1 MDVFIVALIGYVL
14 GAVLRTT
21 YDYLWKIM
29 EVPEL
34 IFDKKFLAT
43 MIVAIAITIIGAVV
57 VFPTI
62 THYVYYDTKSWTLIS
77 CIGIGFMANHLV
89 NKPVSYLANLKKKHD

>member
-1 MDVFIVALIGYVL
+1 MDTFIVALIGYIL

-29 EVPEL
+29 EKPEL
-34 IFDKKFLAT
+34 IFDKKFIAT
-43 MIVAIAITIIGAVV
+43 MIVSIVITVISAVV

-62 THYVYYDTKSWTLIS
+62 TTYVYYKTLSWTLIS

-89 NKPVSYLANLKKKHD
+89 NKPVSYLSEHIKKG